1 MVSAKSL
8 ILFGSINALVWSI
21 SYAQYAFLSTLDYH
35 VIATLLTVYLKAGLL
50 LYILDRVTAHRPHIF
65 PANQPGPSFHWLLF
79 LRTYGIETVSYL
91 MAIALARD
99 QEPLWIDLLLF
110 IPSSFAYELVFDL
123 GHYATHRLLHTVPFL
138 YRHIHKSHHEN
149 NNINAH
155 TTYHHS
161 PLDLVITNLLP
172 ILLASTLVPV
182 TPFTLTAIFW
192 YKTALEISGHI
203 GKGTTGS
210 FLQCIYL
217 PEALG
222 ISLYARDHALHH
234 LRPTVNFSKRFA
246 LWDRV
251 FGTKGSAPQS

>member
-1 MVSAKSL
+1 MVSVRSL
-8 ILFGSINALVWSI
+8 VLFASINATVFTI
-21 SYAQYAFLSTLDYH
+21 SYAQYAILSALNYN
-35 VIATLLTVYLKAGLL
+35 VLATFLTVCLKAGLL
-50 LYILDRVTAHRPHIF
+50 LQFLDRITAHRPHIF
-65 PANQPGPSFHWLLF
+65 PANKPGPPFHWPLF
-79 LRTYGIETVSYL
+79 LRTYGIETLSYL
-91 MAIALARD
+91 IAIALAREH
-99 QEPLWIDLLLF
+99 EPLWTDLLLF
-110 IPSSFAYELVFDL
+110 IPTSFAYELVFDL

-138 YRHIHKSHHEN
+138 YRHIHKIHHEN
-149 NNINAH
+149 LYINSN

-161 PLDLVITNLLP
+161 LLDLVITNLLP
-172 ILLASTLVPV
+172 IMLASTLVPV

-210 FLQCIYL
+210 FIQCIYL

-234 LRPTVNFSKRFA
+234 LHPTINFSKRFS